1 MLSESP
7 TIKQFLLSIIEPE
20 RSQQQQPGY
29 LKSNLNRFK
38 TQNERHNKNNL
49 TRHRVN
55 ELDSVR
61 AVLTGVILLKTL
73 QLRDDKPLGIW
84 KEDVKYQRK
93 SR

>member
-38 TQNERHNKNNL
+38 TQNERHNKSNL

-61 AVLTGVILLKTL
+61 AVLIGVILLKTL
-73 QLRDDKPLGIW
+73 QLMDDKPLGIW